1 VARSIHETRRDLEEA
16 RLWEFSDGS
25 AKGEALWILE
35 ERLARKRRYKYR
47 ATLPTST
54 HAAVPVDAKWLV
66 EVVVE
71 DEGPHIHHPLSP
83 ADIHGLL
90 ATLPVDVRPELRRVR
105 CSLGRHEDAMNHPGA
120 EPDPFTGRPG
130 YAYGPIW
137 EPALQGRF
145 RPLPAEIDLFAY
157 VLDMDGVRVP
167 EILTALLWVQQAH
180 TLAHEVAHGWDRTGR
195 RGKDRWAADQQI
207 RAEEYAEGRADGW
220 LVSVAVPYFRLNHP
234 GDATA
239 FEEWV
244 AEHLGVA
251 LPLER
256 FAEDADRRSL
266 WGAERGAVDLAGSWE
281 DARAL
286 DHRVDFAEQLHF
298 VDDFL
303 TARKVLDTVFRD
315 APAHEGATLLRGDI
329 AVHESDWPAALAWT
343 SRARQLFPDSA
354 SARIDR
360 IDALIGSGLWEEALA
375 EIASG
380 LEAVPVEKR
389 RFHRNAH
396 RARVRL
402 ALDHELDDALR
413 EDLAWLR
420 ASGVVRD
427 RWTADATEAEW
438 HLRRGR
444 IVEASGVAVGALSGT
459 TITPSGIWGAILRA
473 VAWETAPDAAS
484 RKAAVLSA
492 WDVELLVAND
502 RAPWVEQLR
511 AAGLVPRQGRTRRQ
525 ADLALRRG
533 PLVRVG

>member
-1 VARSIHETRRDLEEA
+1 MARSIHETRRDLEEA
-16 RLWEFSDGS
+16 HHWEFSDGS
-25 AKGEALWILE
+25 AKGEALWIIE

-47 ATLPTST
+47 ATLPTSA
-54 HAAVPVDAKWLV
+54 HAAVPVDAKWHV
-66 EVVVE
+66 EVAVE
-71 DEGPHIHHPLSP
+71 EEGPHIHHPLSP

-105 CSLGRHEDAMNHPGA
+105 CCLGRHEDAMNRPGT

-130 YAYGPIW
+130 FTYGPVW
-137 EPALQGRF
+137 ESALQGRF

-157 VLDMDGVRVP
+157 VLDTGEVRVP

-195 RGKDRWAADQQI
+195 RGRDRWAVDEHI
-207 RAEEYAEGRADGW
+207 RAEEYAEGRAARW

-234 GDATA
+234 RDAAA
-239 FEEWV
+239 FEAWV

-251 LPLER
+251 LLLER
-256 FAEDADRRSL
+256 FAEDADRRSV
-266 WGAERGAVDLAGSWE
+266 WGAERGAVDLAGSWD

-286 DHRVDFAEQLHF
+286 DLRVDFAEQLHF

-303 TARKVLDTVFRD
+303 TARKVLDTVFHD

-329 AVHESDWPAALAWT
+329 AVHERDWPAALAWT
-343 SRARQLFPDSA
+343 SRARQLFPHSVN
-354 SARIDR
+354 ARIDR
-360 IDALIGSGLWEEALA
+360 IDALVGSGSWKEALA
-375 EIASG
+375 EVASG
-380 LEAVPVEKR
+380 IEAVPVKER
-389 RFHRNAH
+389 SFHRNAR

-402 ALDHELDDALR
+402 ALEKGSDDLLA
-413 EDLAWLR
+413 EDLAWLG
-420 ASGVVRD
+420 ASAVAMD
-427 RWTADATEAEW
+427 RWTAAAIEAEW

-444 IVEASGVAVGALSGT
+444 IGEASGTAVGALSGA
-459 TITPSGIWGAILRA
+459 TIRPSGIWGAILRA
-473 VAWETAPDAAS
+473 VAWETAPDTVS

-502 RAPWVEQLR
+502 RAAWVERLR
-511 AAGLVPRQGRTRRQ
+511 AAGMVPRQGRTRRQ

-533 PLVRVG
+533 PLVRV